1 MPSSRPGDWSL
12 YCELTFYQIRCGF
25 SSLRTA
31 PPLGTVMFQF
41 HLERTYLKEEGSLL
55 WGVKV
60 IGKRYGLE
68 SKGIML
74 FQCRELGYKNG
85 E

>member
-1 MPSSRPGDWSL
+1 M
-12 YCELTFYQIRCGF
+12 
-25 SSLRTA
+25 
-31 PPLGTVMFQF
+31 
-41 HLERTYLKEEGSLL
+41 

-85 E
+85 KQVPEMLSEAWRTLDSKAPTLQVSNPTASRPLGHSSECGWGDQMI